1 MKSCLGILLVFSTLV
16 AVIGGGALIWYL
28 SNTSEFSRKGAMT
41 GTPSDFPPKALVPG
55 ANTTPNTPPRA
66 TVPIPNNTP
75 KATVPI
81 PNNTPKA
88 TVPIPKETQ
97 KAVPIR

>member
-1 MKSCLGILLVFSTLV
+1 MKSCLGMLLVLSTLV

-28 SNTSEFSRKGAMT
+28 SSTSEFSRKGAVT
-41 GTPSDFPPKALVPG
+41 GPPSDFPPKALVP
-55 ANTTPNTPPRA
+55 APNTP
-66 TVPIPNNTP
+66 P

-88 TVPIPKETQ
+88 TVPIPKETP